1 MSDLELLRLGVA
13 HGDRILIDDL
23 TFRLSSGSTGAILGP
38 SGAGKTSL
46 LRVIAGIEH
55 PRTGRVL
62 VGGVDITDVPVHRRR
77 IGLVFQDNQLFPHLD
92 VAGNIAYG
100 LRNNSDKDIRRSW
113 TPDRIDRR
121 VAEML
126 ELIGMTDRKSASVG
140 VLSGG
145 EAKRVALARGL
156 APAPEVLLLDEP
168 LSGLD
173 DELRHRLLRDLRSIL
188 DSTGI
193 TALVVTHDE
202 EESELLASSVVRL
215 G

>member
-1 MSDLELLRLGVA
+1 
-13 HGDRILIDDL
+13 
-23 TFRLSSGSTGAILGP
+23 
-38 SGAGKTSL
+38 
-46 LRVIAGIEH
+46 
-55 PRTGRVL
+55 
-62 VGGVDITDVPVHRRR
+62 
-77 IGLVFQDNQLFPHLD
+77 
-92 VAGNIAYG
+92 
-100 LRNNSDKDIRRSW
+100 
-113 TPDRIDRR
+113 
-121 VAEML
+121 
-126 ELIGMTDRKSASVG
+126 VG

-173 DELRHRLLRDLRSIL
+173 DELRYRLLRDLRSIL